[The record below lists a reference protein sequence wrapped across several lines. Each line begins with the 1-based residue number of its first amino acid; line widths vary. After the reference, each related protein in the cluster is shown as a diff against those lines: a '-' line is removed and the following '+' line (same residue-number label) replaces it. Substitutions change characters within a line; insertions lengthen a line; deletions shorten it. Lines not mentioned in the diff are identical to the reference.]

1 MGIVLIAVIGIG
13 ILDYLLL
20 MPGRRD
26 KRDDEEQ
33 IQYLKDWKKDME
45 NKQIITGYDKSFKFC
60 EVHEFWDKR

>member
-1 MGIVLIAVIGIG
+1 MGIVLIAVLGIG

-33 IQYLKDWKKDME
+33 IQYLKDWKKRHG
-45 NKQIITGYDKSFKFC
+45 K
-60 EVHEFWDKR
+60 